1 MHKFTIKKKIGQH
14 NTKDLQRI
22 SNEVHYVSNY
32 PKGIF
37 LNEAN
42 K

>member
-1 MHKFTIKKKIGQH
+1 MHKFTIKKKLD